1 MRTHNFWSVADC
13 SLVKQK
19 CRKQKKAAC
28 MADLLL
34 CIICPYNSELK
45 IGWPNVKPF
54 WWTDPSKRLQKR
66 LTRLSIANWLS
77 KINEILHSGQNL
89 KFFLSTYL
97 LVRNISIAVMIFYS
111 IFPNVMLPLA
121 LCDTWILQTVSTSR
135 QRLKYGKLTNS
146 WNEQYKIVPSGIQ
159 HWSLALQIEHR
170 EHWRWMM
177 IFPFNLLYP
186 WSPDWKKR
194 GSPTLL
200 AEVNWWLTGRKPK
213 SDVIP

>member
-1 MRTHNFWSVADC
+1 MCTHNFWSVADC

-89 KFFLSTYL
+89 KFFLF
-97 LVRNISIAVMIFYS
+97 IGKKHFFYCCYDILQHFRKCHVTACTVWHS
-111 IFPNVMLPLA
+111 NFPNG
-121 LCDTWILQTVSTSR
+121 
-135 QRLKYGKLTNS
+135 KYFAT
-146 WNEQYKIVPSGIQ
+146 
-159 HWSLALQIEHR
+159 
-170 EHWRWMM
+170 
-177 IFPFNLLYP
+177 
-186 WSPDWKKR
+186 
-194 GSPTLL
+194 
-200 AEVNWWLTGRKPK
+200 
-213 SDVIP
+213 